1 MNIYFPPRI
10 LEGNIGLVWLVVFVV
25 VVCFLFSVLLG
36 YELRGLSYIP
46 APGVNIVSDPVTCA
60 TRGDRPHPNP
70 PEGLSPD
77 SPSPDLS
84 L

>member
-1 MNIYFPPRI
+1 MTIYFPPRR
-10 LEGNIGLVWLVVFVV
+10 LEGNIGLVWLVVF
-25 VVCFLFSVLLG
+25 CFLFSVLLG

-46 APGVNIVSDPVTCA
+46 ALGVNMVSDPVTCA
-60 TRGDRPHPNP
+60 ICGDRPHPNP
-70 PEGLSPD
+70 PEGFSPD